1 MPPARRTPKNQRAKP
16 RGRKR
21 QPEQTD
27 GPIYLDNFDLLA
39 HANAKIPALQSLP
52 RERQGRSASPR
63 RSARHA
69 DSNVDRKQRTRAA
82 DRTREPPPLP
92 RPTVRSGFMGVN
104 EKNRKDGPDAREHGL
119 EDVTTSWW
127 RRIIWDGLTDRPI
140 IDQCGRVI
148 AVLRRRVDNN
158 IAHDAATRLDNAR
171 SALNPQKAGRR
182 GRILCCNCR
191 GPVLTMGMRYVVLFD
206 VFSSSYSHVAVTKD
220 SSVAGIITTL
230 LAVAC
235 FVHIAEAGSAT
246 FKEYNPN
253 VWQLYTTIA
262 EVLMNNVGLAWNF
275 AGSVFAAATF
285 NLGPRT
291 VTYPHY
297 DGRNLLWGWCVVT
310 ALGWFDY
317 KRGGHLILWD
327 LRLVVEF
334 PPGSSILIP
343 SGLIRHSNVKI
354 GREEK
359 RFSLPNSPVLTDA
372 SAEAE
377 IRGDRAAEEARW
389 EAANCRSQE
398 GIDSYRRWP

>member
-1 MPPARRTPKNQRAKP
+1 
-16 RGRKR
+16 
-21 QPEQTD
+21 
-27 GPIYLDNFDLLA
+27 
-39 HANAKIPALQSLP
+39 
-52 RERQGRSASPR
+52 
-63 RSARHA
+63 
-69 DSNVDRKQRTRAA
+69 
-82 DRTREPPPLP
+82 
-92 RPTVRSGFMGVN
+92 
-104 EKNRKDGPDAREHGL
+104 
-119 EDVTTSWW
+119 
-127 RRIIWDGLTDRPI
+127 
-140 IDQCGRVI
+140 
-148 AVLRRRVDNN
+148 
-158 IAHDAATRLDNAR
+158 
-171 SALNPQKAGRR
+171 
-182 GRILCCNCR
+182 
-191 GPVLTMGMRYVVLFD
+191 
-206 VFSSSYSHVAVTKD
+206 
-220 SSVAGIITTL
+220 
-230 LAVAC
+230 
-235 FVHIAEAGSAT
+235 
-246 FKEYNPN
+246 
-253 VWQLYTTIA
+253 
-262 EVLMNNVGLAWNF
+262 MNNVGLAWNF

-359 RFSLPNSPVLTDA
+359 RFSFTQFSGAGLFRWVYNGLQTDA